1 MLLKHSFSSFS
12 YFSAVMAP
20 IYASIQFGEKV
31 PLDVDSV
38 GLGTL

>member
-1 MLLKHSFSSFS
+1 MLLKHSVSSLS
-12 YFSAVMAP
+12 YFSTVVGP
-20 IYASIQFGEKV
+20 IYASIQVGEEV